1 LLSCLKFPAFHDAK
15 NSPLWEFHPTKE
27 RKFAPLQTTDMTTT
41 EEDQVQISEDRQP
54 VYLVLGIWRC
64 LEIVFNSKK
73 DGLDVNALEV
83 VLNRT
88 KSMAK
93 HHLGDWW

>member
-1 LLSCLKFPAFHDAK
+1 
-15 NSPLWEFHPTKE
+15 
-27 RKFAPLQTTDMTTT
+27 MTTT